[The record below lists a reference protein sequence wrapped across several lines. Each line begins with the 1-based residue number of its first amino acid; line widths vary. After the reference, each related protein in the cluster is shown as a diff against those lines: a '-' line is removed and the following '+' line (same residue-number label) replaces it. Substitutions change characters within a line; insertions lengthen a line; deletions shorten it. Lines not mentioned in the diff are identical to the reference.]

1 MKLEKFLNE
10 VNAKI
15 ESGILEKGTRV
26 QREYNGKWGDTLKT
40 VRVKTVRE
48 SDAVLLSLYI
58 PLNWKIEFK
67 PNEMRANSNDWRNET
82 IVLRW

>member
-1 MKLEKFLNE
+1 MKLERFLNE
-10 VNAKI
+10 VNTKI
-15 ESGILEKGTRV
+15 ENGILEEGTRV

-48 SDAVLLSLYI
+48 SDAFLLSLYI
-58 PLNWKIEFK
+58 PNDWKIEFK
-67 PNEMRANSNDWRNET
+67 PNKIYASSNDWRDET